1 MELAQ
6 KVVEAIGKG
15 KDFRPL
21 YGNELTIK
29 QKIERIGYE
38 IYGASMVNYLP
49 AAEKVISSL
58 EAAGYGGLPVCI
70 AKTQASISDNPSRK
84 GAPTGWKLTV
94 RDVYVSAGAGF
105 IVPICGQMTLMPGL
119 PKNPAAERIDLDAEG
134 VIRGLR

>member
-1 MELAQ
+1 
-6 KVVEAIGKG
+6 
-15 KDFRPL
+15 
-21 YGNELTIK
+21 
-29 QKIERIGYE
+29 
-38 IYGASMVNYLP
+38 VNYLP